1 MKIELFLFLFFL
13 LPFVSSLQIT
23 EIELNP
29 LGNDKGFEWI
39 EFYSEDEVDLS
50 LYRIVNNDGDEILL
64 DSNFSG
70 YFVYIFESQ
79 WLDNKNEKVFLYK
92 SDELIDSTAILD
104 DSKNDEF
111 TWQFCDEWKFLNE
124 TKGKGDC
131 YREKEENNI
140 KTKRENKKEVV
151 EEKVIKLNFPQQK
164 TIKTDSNT
172 EEIGKSNYAIYGF
185 TLFSVLIVFLF
196 FRKRNIYKNE
206 FGK

>member
-1 MKIELFLFLFFL
+1 MKFKLFLFLFFL

-23 EIELNP
+23 EVELNP

-70 YFVYIFESQ
+70 YYIYIFESQ
-79 WLDNKNEKVFLYK
+79 WLDNKDEKVFLYK
-92 SDELIDSTAILD
+92 NNELIDSTTVLE
-104 DSKNDEF
+104 DSKNNEF
-111 TWQFCDEWKFLNE
+111 TWQFCNEWFFLENSKGGKNSCNDEE
-124 TKGKGDC
+124 
-131 YREKEENNI
+131 EKEEISEKKNI
-140 KTKRENKKEVV
+140 ENE
-151 EEKVIKLNFPQQK
+151 VIKLGSVKQK

-172 EEIGKSNYAIYGF
+172 EEIGRNDYAIYGF
-185 TLFSVLIVFLF
+185 ALFSFLIVFLF